1 MKYIYVLL
9 ASLAIVSC
17 QKKRRIQ
24 QLYWWQ
30 TSCNWLY
37 ENGDG
42 KTKSSDS
49 MKVEM
54 AKQEATK
61 TQPQKK

>member
-1 MKYIYVLL
+1 L
-9 ASLAIVSC
+9 
-17 QKKRRIQ
+17 
-24 QLYWWQ
+24 
-30 TSCNWLY
+30 TY

-42 KTKSSDS
+42 KTKVVDS

-61 TQPQKK
+61 TQPQKEVIVVNQAASASKKKMEQHCKGAVIE